1 MLDTTFFE
9 SCGVADLIVT
19 CYGGR
24 NRRCAEEFVKAGGRK
39 SFDQIEKELLN
50 GQKLQGTL
58 TVKEVVAILKKEG
71 SIDKYPLFKSIYNI
85 SFEGAPAESMLA
97 TLGCFELE
105 QVRTILGVLVAACGC
120 WLLRAQVCSTAALTA
135 LISVSVDAIA
145 GSNGQG
151 PVWQSRDQ
159 ENCGVLRTHGGSAR
173 RPVRSGER

>member
-105 QVRTILGVLVAACGC
+105 QVRTISAPESCSCGVLVAACAGVFD
-120 WLLRAQVCSTAALTA
+120 RGSHR
-135 LISVSVDAIA
+135 VDLCV
-145 GSNGQG
+145 GG
-151 PVWQSRDQ
+151 R
-159 ENCGVLRTHGGSAR
+159 NCRF
-173 RPVRSGER
+173 